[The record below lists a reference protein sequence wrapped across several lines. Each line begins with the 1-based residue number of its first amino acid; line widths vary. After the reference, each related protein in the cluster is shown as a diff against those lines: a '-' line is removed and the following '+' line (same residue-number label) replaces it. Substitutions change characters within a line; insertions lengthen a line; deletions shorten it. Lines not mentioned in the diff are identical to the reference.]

1 MWITALSFRLFGI
14 SEISFRA
21 FGALCAVATV
31 WLTFEIGRRLVDDW
45 GGFFAA
51 IVLLTNGY
59 FLYIGRFGSTDMPL
73 TCCLALVAYG
83 YLRVRQGNPRW
94 WYAVAAAMG
103 IAIMIKGAAA
113 ADAPLALCLALA
125 IDRRLHQLRS
135 RQLLRPALLACAIV
149 LPWHLAMLVQ
159 HGRVFLN
166 QYIGYQV
173 VTRATSQ
180 IEGHA
185 EPAYFYL
192 LEYWNFFLLFALLAL
207 VGLFLHLKGQRNS
220 SIVVSFA
227 LVVTVAFSLAGT
239 KLYTYVVP
247 AFPFIAL
254 LAMLAVRRLL
264 TSAPYILMS
273 AAILFP
279 LYWFF
284 QTTESPN
291 PFQVNY
297 SASYI
302 PPGPIAS
309 RNDPLMRLLMQAN
322 ASAASQAPTPLIV
335 CFNDLLIEKQQLL
348 FYSGRPV
355 VETFFGAAPDDS
367 RESPYWNPM
376 PLAMAV
382 GPGSYPVILPVGAY
396 RELAFSGRYTLQF
409 VAQDGPLIL
418 GQIARQ

>member
-1 MWITALSFRLFGI
+1 
-14 SEISFRA
+14 
-21 FGALCAVATV
+21 
-31 WLTFEIGRRLVDDW
+31 
-45 GGFFAA
+45 
-51 IVLLTNGY
+51 
-59 FLYIGRFGSTDMPL
+59 
-73 TCCLALVAYG
+73 
-83 YLRVRQGNPRW
+83 
-94 WYAVAAAMG
+94 
-103 IAIMIKGAAA
+103 
-113 ADAPLALCLALA
+113 
-125 IDRRLHQLRS
+125 
-135 RQLLRPALLACAIV
+135 
-149 LPWHLAMLVQ
+149 
-159 HGRVFLN
+159 
-166 QYIGYQV
+166 
-173 VTRATSQ
+173 
-180 IEGHA
+180 
-185 EPAYFYL
+185 
-192 LEYWNFFLLFALLAL
+192 
-207 VGLFLHLKGQRNS
+207 
-220 SIVVSFA
+220 
-227 LVVTVAFSLAGT
+227 
-239 KLYTYVVP
+239 VP